1 MDVNLVLFKSNG
13 SHKVIPLPS
22 SATIIGR
29 RHNCDLRV
37 PLRSVSRR
45 HCQLNH
51 DDGLWRIRDLSSRN
65 GTYLNGKR
73 VDEAVINAGDSI
85 KIGPLAFLFQ
95 IDGKPVAVSQP
106 DLVAMGTSRLDSP
119 TDDLVDEQFGSAVE
133 LDDIDDFELDD
144 SNLLLDGSDLLEDD
158 D

>member
-1 MDVNLVLFKSNG
+1 M
-13 SHKVIPLPS
+13 
-22 SATIIGR
+22 IGR

-51 DDGLWRIRDLSSRN
+51 DDGLWRIRDLGSRN

-119 TDDLVDEQFGSAVE
+119 TDDLVDEQFGSAIE
-133 LDDIDDFELDD
+133 LDDFDDIELDD
-144 SNLLLDGSDLLEDD
+144 SDMLEDGD
-158 D
+158 

>member
-1 MDVNLVLFKSNG
+1 
-13 SHKVIPLPS
+13 
-22 SATIIGR
+22 
-29 RHNCDLRV
+29 
-37 PLRSVSRR
+37 
-45 HCQLNH
+45 
-51 DDGLWRIRDLSSRN
+51 
-65 GTYLNGKR
+65 